1 MKIKHNAVIKDLKTY
16 LYFNDFM
23 IVTKQSKPY
32 VYDKLS
38 GGYGIYWSR

>member
-1 MKIKHNAVIKDLKTY
+1 MELKHNAVIKDGKTY
-16 LYFNDFM
+16 ISVDDFM

-38 GGYGIYWSR
+38 GGYSIYWSR